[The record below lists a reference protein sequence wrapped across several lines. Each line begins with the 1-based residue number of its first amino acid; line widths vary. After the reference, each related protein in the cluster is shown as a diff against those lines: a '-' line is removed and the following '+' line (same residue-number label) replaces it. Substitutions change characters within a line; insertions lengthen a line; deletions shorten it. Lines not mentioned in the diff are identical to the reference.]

1 MTQLSIK
8 SAFAKTIM
16 CCFVNRI
23 CAELNKLIFEKA
35 KFGKY
40 EDFERYTNEKNKIEI
55 EKINFK

>member
-8 SAFAKTIM
+8 SAFAKSIM

-40 EDFERYTNEKNKIEI
+40 EDFERYTNEKN
-55 EKINFK
+55 